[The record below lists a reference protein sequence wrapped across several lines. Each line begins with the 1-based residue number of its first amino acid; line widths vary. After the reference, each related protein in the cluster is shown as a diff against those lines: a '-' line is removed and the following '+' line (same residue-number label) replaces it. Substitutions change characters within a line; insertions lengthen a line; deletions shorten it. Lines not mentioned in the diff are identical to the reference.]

1 MLWTSTLS
9 VFLPSLLSSSAVWA
23 EPAAGHSA
31 TTVASNHIFFTITL
45 PWFDACFPRCADC
58 NTGTGAP
65 SAPKGKGCYDH
76 EAAIC
81 DGGIGG
87 GRRIRLEP
95 RARSGRGGE

>member
-45 PWFDACFPRCADC
+45 PWFDACFPRCGDC
-58 NTGTGAP
+58 NTGAGVP
-65 SAPKGKGCYDH
+65 SGPN
-76 EAAIC
+76 
-81 DGGIGG
+81 GG
-87 GRRIRLEP
+87 GPAVPACAGLCDRHPMFDGAAAPCEL
-95 RARSGRGGE
+95 G